1 LGVPQGRVIEDEDMK
16 KPPARVAVLKAISEG
31 YTSKEAVYYY
41 GYTLRSLQEA
51 ARRMKVSFPYNGYG
65 RPPKFNNLC
74 TKNKNQ

>member
-1 LGVPQGRVIEDEDMK
+1 MK
-16 KPPARVAVLKAISEG
+16 KPPARVAVLKAIAEG